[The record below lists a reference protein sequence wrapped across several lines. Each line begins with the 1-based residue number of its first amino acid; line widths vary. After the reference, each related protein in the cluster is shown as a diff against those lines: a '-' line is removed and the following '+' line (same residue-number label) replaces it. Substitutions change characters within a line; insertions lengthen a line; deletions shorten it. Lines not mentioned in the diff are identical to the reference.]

1 MIAVPNPDHT
11 FHVDADLEFSYE
23 GKGRGKNELCT
34 VEFSYERKGRGKNE
48 LCTVEFS
55 YEEKNKNELCT
66 RVKL

>member
-1 MIAVPNPDHT
+1 MIADPNPDHT

-34 VEFSYERKGRGKNE
+34 VEFSYEGKGRGKNE
-48 LCTVEFS
+48 LCT
-55 YEEKNKNELCT
+55 